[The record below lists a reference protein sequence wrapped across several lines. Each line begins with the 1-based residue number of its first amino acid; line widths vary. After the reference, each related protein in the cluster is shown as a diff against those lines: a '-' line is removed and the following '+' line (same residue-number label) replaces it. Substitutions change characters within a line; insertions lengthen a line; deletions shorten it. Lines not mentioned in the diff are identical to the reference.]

1 MIVLLII
8 FCSHL
13 CEIHERKHF
22 LLVTRVIEG
31 RFKRRLLPEVT
42 TRVKK
47 QKTKRED
54 YYYKH
59 RVDHRQRLR
68 TYDNVITY
76 LFRN

>member
-1 MIVLLII
+1 MILII

-47 QKTKRED
+47 QKTKA
-54 YYYKH
+54 
-59 RVDHRQRLR
+59 
-68 TYDNVITY
+68 
-76 LFRN
+76 

>member
-1 MIVLLII
+1 MILII

-47 QKTKRED
+47 QKTREG
-54 YYYKH
+54 
-59 RVDHRQRLR
+59 RLLLKAYVIIDR
-68 TYDNVITY
+68 DSEPMITY